1 MKSPSRP
8 HGFALWIGLARPPC
22 PMYPSCAQSACRAC
36 CAERVTAPARA
47 RPGVRSGRRT
57 RHTTRTA
64 TNPAQ
69 TATQSRHA
77 EQTRRADTRTQT
89 RRRAAHRRR
98 RITFADARLERSKER
113 RPAAAACPRASPP
126 RPWRRTCRG
135 TARPRLLDLQLP
147 RRRQTS
153 CPALLAKVALPKGC
167 LRGNRTEGTEFM
179 TEFMDPVRVS

>member
-1 MKSPSRP
+1 MDLPCASTLPDVSQLCAERVPSV
-8 HGFALWIGLARPPC
+8 C
-22 PMYPSCAQSACRAC
+22 QAC
-36 CAERVTAPARA
+36 CAERVTAPARG

-69 TATQSRHA
+69 TDTQT
-77 EQTRRADTRTQT
+77 QTRRAKT

-98 RITFADARLERSKER
+98 RIPVRSRPHADRHADAQSRDMHSRDTR
-113 RPAAAACPRASPP
+113 AAPP

-153 CPALLAKVALPKGC
+153 CPALLALVALCC